1 MRVTASLRR
10 AWQESGMSQRALAEK
25 SGVTQSQVSKI
36 FSGKAVLTITE
47 ASRLAA
53 ALGKDFAEIV
63 REAERG

>member
-1 MRVTASLRR
+1 MRVTALLRQ

-36 FSGKAVLTITE
+36 LAGKAVLTITE

-53 ALGKDFAEIV
+53 ALGKDLAEIV